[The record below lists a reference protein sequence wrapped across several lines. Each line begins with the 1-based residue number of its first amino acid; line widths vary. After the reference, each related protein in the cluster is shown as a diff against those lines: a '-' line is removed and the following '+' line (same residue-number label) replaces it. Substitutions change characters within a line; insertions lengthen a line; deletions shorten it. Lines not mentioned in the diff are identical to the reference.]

1 LKEPEKLFPHTGR
14 GRSSVPVGEFGR
26 LILGASRSWLL
37 TSAKAEPSGVWAMPS
52 GPRRLPGLALVEPR
66 TAPGP
71 TALTEAE
78 RLVVT
83 ALSVRL
89 PLSRGELST
98 EIGAGGAGCGTGRG
112 AMLPPGG
119 DSAIAPLGWGK
130 LGLLRLLA
138 LAAGPSGWGGL
149 EGGVLILESCCL
161 WLSAEAS

>member
-14 GRSSVPVGEFGR
+14 GRSIIPVGEFGR

-66 TAPGP
+66 TALGP
-71 TALTEAE
+71 VEKV
-78 RLVVT
+78 VVT
-83 ALSVRL
+83 PLSVWL
-89 PLSRGELST
+89 PLSRGELPT

-130 LGLLRLLA
+130 LGLLRLLP
-138 LAAGPSGWGGL
+138 LAAGSSGCGGL

-161 WLSAEAS
+161 WLSEAS